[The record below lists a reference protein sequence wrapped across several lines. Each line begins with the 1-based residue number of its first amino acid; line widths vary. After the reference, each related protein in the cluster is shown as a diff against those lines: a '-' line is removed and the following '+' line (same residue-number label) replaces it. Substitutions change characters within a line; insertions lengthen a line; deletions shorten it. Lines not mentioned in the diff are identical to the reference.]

1 MSKKT
6 YYEENRERILAY
18 AKKYRAENV
27 EKIKEYRKK
36 YAKDREDYKTV
47 ELKAI
52 ERHNENTKKASE
64 ILMYLEKS
72 IGYKFVNN
80 KKVGARLRNN
90 DYPRKVFSKLVRDN
104 TTLTYEQIGEY
115 VNISHAAVINN
126 LNKFHYIDKHFGNV
140 YNECIIDLN
149 LDKTKMINY
158 KPVEIKK
165 DENIEEKDIRLKSI
179 IIQLKTLTDEELNEF
194 EQYRLKPFLNIR
206 KKIVS

>member
-52 ERHNENTKKASE
+52 ERYNENTKKASE

-72 IGYKFVNN
+72 IGYKFLNN

-104 TTLTYEQIGEY
+104 TTLTYKQIGDY
-115 VNISHAAVINN
+115 VNITHAAVINN

-140 YNECIIDLN
+140 YNECIIDLD
-149 LDKTKMINY
+149 LDKTKMVDY

-165 DENIEEKDIRLKSI
+165 CENIEEKDIRLKSI

-194 EQYRLKPFLNIR
+194 EQYRLKPFLSIR